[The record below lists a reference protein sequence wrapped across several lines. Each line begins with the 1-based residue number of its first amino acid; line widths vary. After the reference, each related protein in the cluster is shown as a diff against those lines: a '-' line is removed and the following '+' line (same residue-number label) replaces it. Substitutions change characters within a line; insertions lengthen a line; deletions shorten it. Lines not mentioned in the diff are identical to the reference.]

1 MHGESGAESAQTEK
15 LTTKT
20 KDKNMTIKE
29 LIKSVA
35 NLVEERE
42 TIDHGTIRCLHSDQ
56 GVRDIESC
64 EPDCGEVGTGTV
76 GDDDL
81 AGKLRGIAESDQEG
95 EIDLEALKN
104 LEYAHRGDDIE
115 DYLTADKEDELILL
129 DKLID
134 AAREVA

>member
-1 MHGESGAESAQTEK
+1 
-15 LTTKT
+15 
-20 KDKNMTIKE
+20 MTVKE

-76 GDDDL
+76 GDDEL
-81 AGKLRGIAESDQEG
+81 TEKLREIADNDQEG
-95 EIDLEALKN
+95 EINLKALEN
-104 LEYAHRGDDIE
+104 LEYAYRGDDIE
-115 DYLTADKEDELILL
+115 DYVTTGKEDELILL
-129 DKLID
+129 DKLIG
-134 AAREVA
+134 AARVVA